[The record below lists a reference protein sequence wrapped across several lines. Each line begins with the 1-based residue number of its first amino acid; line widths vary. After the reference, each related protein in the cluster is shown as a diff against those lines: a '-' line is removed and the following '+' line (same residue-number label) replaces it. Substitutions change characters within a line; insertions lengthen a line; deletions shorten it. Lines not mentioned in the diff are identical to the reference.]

1 METREILQCLPHRHP
16 MLLIDRLTEVDA
28 DRAVGIKQL
37 SQNEWFFQGHFNE
50 QMEMPISLLL
60 ESMGQT
66 GAAAILG
73 RPENQGRLLFLAGM
87 DQVSVTRTPVPGN
100 TLRYE
105 CKLLRFRGQSG
116 KTQVRCFLED
126 CCIASADYTFVLSD
140 SKEPEAEGSP

>member
-16 MLLIDRLTEVDA
+16 LLLIDRLTEVDA

-37 SQNEWFFQGHFNE
+37 SQNEWFFLGHFCE
-50 QMEMPISLLL
+50 QMEMPVSLLL

-73 RPENQGRLLFLAGM
+73 RPENRGRLLFLAGM
-87 DQVSVTRTPVPGN
+87 DQVTVLEAPGPGSS
-100 TLRYE
+100 LRYE

-116 KTQVRCFLED
+116 KTQVNCFLDER
-126 CCIASADYTFVLSD
+126 CIASAEYTFVLSD
-140 SKEPEAEGSP
+140 AKESETEGSA

>member
-16 MLLIDRLTEVDA
+16 LLLIDRLTEVDA

-37 SQNEWFFQGHFNE
+37 SQNEWFFQGHFND

-87 DQVSVTRTPVPGN
+87 DQVSVSEAPRPGS

-105 CKLLRFRGQSG
+105 CQLLRFRGQSG
-116 KTQVRCFLED
+116 KTQVSCFLGD
-126 CCIASADYTFVLSD
+126 RCIASAEYTFVLSD
-140 SKEPEAEGSP
+140 AKESDTGGSP